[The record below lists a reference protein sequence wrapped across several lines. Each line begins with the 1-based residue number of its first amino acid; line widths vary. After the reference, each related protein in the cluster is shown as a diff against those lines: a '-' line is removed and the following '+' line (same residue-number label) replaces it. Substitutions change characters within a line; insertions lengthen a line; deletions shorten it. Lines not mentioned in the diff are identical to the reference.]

1 MPSTATSAATSAASS
16 SLASPRR
23 RSSGFPFRRCELTP
37 RRASV
42 AAAPVA
48 VRCKLADPLRYSN
61 GAVPCNSIL
70 NERILPGVLTTPY
83 LQEMSSKNDMRLR
96 IFSGTSNPALSQE
109 IANYL
114 GLELGKIKIKR
125 FADGE
130 IYVQLQESVRGCD
143 VFLVQPTCPPANE
156 NLMELLIMIDACRRA
171 SAKNITAVIPYFG
184 YARADRKT
192 QGRESIAA
200 KLVANMITEAGANRV
215 LACDLHSGQSMGY
228 FDIPVDHVYGQ
239 PVILD
244 YLASKTICSNDLV
257 VVSPDVGG
265 VARARAFAKKL
276 SDAPL
281 AIVDKRRHGHNVAEV
296 MNLIGDVRGKVAVMV
311 DDMIDT
317 AGTIAKGAELLHHEG
332 AREVYACSTHA
343 VFSPPAIERL
353 SSGLFQEVIITNT
366 IPVLEQKSF
375 PQLTVL
381 SVANL
386 LGETIWRVHDD
397 CSVGREPYS
406 SLDID

>member
-1 MPSTATSAATSAASS
+1 MASSLTLPSPTKLSSSSS
-16 SLASPRR
+16 SLFSLSSLTAKALPFNDSRYRICASN
-23 RSSGFPFRRCELTP
+23 T
-37 RRASV
+37 
-42 AAAPVA
+42 
-48 VRCKLADPLRYSN
+48 VRCDLPEQLNIQN
-61 GAVPCNSIL
+61 GKPVIPIL
-70 NERILPGVLTTPY
+70 NERTLPKFLETARMEKTSNGNST
-83 LQEMSSKNDMRLR
+83 RLR
-96 IFSGTSNPALSQE
+96 LFSGSANPALSRE
-109 IANYL
+109 IACYM
-114 GLELGKIKIKR
+114 GLELGKINIKR

-143 VFLVQPTCPPANE
+143 VFLVQPSCPPANE

-200 KLVANMITEAGANRV
+200 KLVANLLTEAGANRV

-228 FDIPVDHVYGQ
+228 FDIPVDHVYCN

-244 YLASKTICSNDLV
+244 YLASKTICSGDLV

-296 MNLIGDVRGKVAVMV
+296 MNLIGDVKGKVAVMV

-317 AGTIAKGAELLHHEG
+317 AGTIVKGAALLHQEG
-332 AREVYACSTHA
+332 AREVYACCTHA
-343 VFSPPAIERL
+343 VLSPPAVERL
-353 SSGLFQEVIITNT
+353 SSGLFQEVIVTNT
-366 IPVLEQKSF
+366 IPVSEKNYF

-397 CSVGREPYS
+397 CSVS
-406 SLDID
+406 SIFQ